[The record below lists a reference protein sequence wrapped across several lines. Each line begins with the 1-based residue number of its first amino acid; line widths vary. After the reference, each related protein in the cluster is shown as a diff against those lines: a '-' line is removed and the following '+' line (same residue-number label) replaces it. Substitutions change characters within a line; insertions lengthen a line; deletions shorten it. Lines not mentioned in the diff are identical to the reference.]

1 MDFLKAEIERKKR
14 QIQEKNVLQPQKK
27 YFKRGDLLAVQE
39 AEYLDKYGIS
49 KKGEADTAPKA
60 EEPVKEAEV
69 EATEEDLTSPNLY
82 PLPKEEVIRRLREI
96 NQAIRLFGESDE
108 GANRRLRSLVLD
120 EDDNFRL
127 HKSTNDYQE
136 AMKLVD
142 KQYLKIIE
150 ASDPIDHKEKLEL
163 KLYTTKLTY
172 SELQTLA
179 MDIRRGNANHDDNV
193 IAEWI
198 KLMMTLWGKELNERG
213 EDDKMTL
220 RGKMDSG
227 TFTQTK
233 MYIKPLLKLLKKN
246 TMSDDIRDS
255 LSSMVKYIMHKDYIL
270 ANEKYMEMAI
280 GNAPWPI
287 GVTNAGIHA
296 RPGRERIF
304 SKHVAHVLND
314 ESQRRWIQG
323 LKRLVTKSQQ
333 YFPTDPSRMVEYIKA
348 DIKPQVQEEVEQ
360 GAEEIPKGPELNRR
374 TEEELIDAAERHD
387 PANRWGGKKIFN
399 RQ

>member
-1 MDFLKAEIERKKR
+1 
-14 QIQEKNVLQPQKK
+14 
-27 YFKRGDLLAVQE
+27 
-39 AEYLDKYGIS
+39 
-49 KKGEADTAPKA
+49 
-60 EEPVKEAEV
+60 
-69 EATEEDLTSPNLY
+69 
-82 PLPKEEVIRRLREI
+82 
-96 NQAIRLFGESDE
+96 
-108 GANRRLRSLVLD
+108 
-120 EDDNFRL
+120 
-127 HKSTNDYQE
+127 
-136 AMKLVD
+136 
-142 KQYLKIIE
+142 
-150 ASDPIDHKEKLEL
+150 
-163 KLYTTKLTY
+163 
-172 SELQTLA
+172 
-179 MDIRRGNANHDDNV
+179 
-193 IAEWI
+193 
-198 KLMMTLWGKELNERG
+198 MTLWGKELNDRG
-213 EDDKMTL
+213 EDEKMTL

-227 TFTQTK
+227 TFTQVSTIATQMGSQLKCVLLQTK

-348 DIKPQVQEEVEQ
+348 DIRPQDADGEQ
-360 GAEEIPKGPELNRR
+360 GVVEIPKGP
-374 TEEELIDAAERHD
+374 DVQ
-387 PANRWGGKKIFN
+387 

>member
-1 MDFLKAEIERKKR
+1 
-14 QIQEKNVLQPQKK
+14 
-27 YFKRGDLLAVQE
+27 
-39 AEYLDKYGIS
+39 
-49 KKGEADTAPKA
+49 
-60 EEPVKEAEV
+60 
-69 EATEEDLTSPNLY
+69 
-82 PLPKEEVIRRLREI
+82 
-96 NQAIRLFGESDE
+96 
-108 GANRRLRSLVLD
+108 
-120 EDDNFRL
+120 
-127 HKSTNDYQE
+127 
-136 AMKLVD
+136 
-142 KQYLKIIE
+142 
-150 ASDPIDHKEKLEL
+150 
-163 KLYTTKLTY
+163 
-172 SELQTLA
+172 
-179 MDIRRGNANHDDNV
+179 
-193 IAEWI
+193 
-198 KLMMTLWGKELNERG
+198 MMTLWGKELNDRG
-213 EDDKMTL
+213 EDEKMTL

-227 TFTQTK
+227 TFTQVATIAIQMGNELKRILLQTK

-348 DIKPQVQEEVEQ
+348 DIRPQDADGEQ
-360 GAEEIPKGPELNRR
+360 GVEEIPKGP
-374 TEEELIDAAERHD
+374 DVQ
-387 PANRWGGKKIFN
+387 

>member
-1 MDFLKAEIERKKR
+1 
-14 QIQEKNVLQPQKK
+14 
-27 YFKRGDLLAVQE
+27 
-39 AEYLDKYGIS
+39 
-49 KKGEADTAPKA
+49 
-60 EEPVKEAEV
+60 
-69 EATEEDLTSPNLY
+69 
-82 PLPKEEVIRRLREI
+82 
-96 NQAIRLFGESDE
+96 
-108 GANRRLRSLVLD
+108 
-120 EDDNFRL
+120 
-127 HKSTNDYQE
+127 
-136 AMKLVD
+136 
-142 KQYLKIIE
+142 
-150 ASDPIDHKEKLEL
+150 
-163 KLYTTKLTY
+163 
-172 SELQTLA
+172 
-179 MDIRRGNANHDDNV
+179 
-193 IAEWI
+193 
-198 KLMMTLWGKELNERG
+198 MMTLWGKELNDRG
-213 EDDKMTL
+213 EDEKMTL

-227 TFTQTK
+227 TFTQVATFALQMGIELKPVLLQTK

-348 DIKPQVQEEVEQ
+348 DIRPQDADGEQ
-360 GAEEIPKGPELNRR
+360 GVEEIPKGP
-374 TEEELIDAAERHD
+374 DVQ
-387 PANRWGGKKIFN
+387 